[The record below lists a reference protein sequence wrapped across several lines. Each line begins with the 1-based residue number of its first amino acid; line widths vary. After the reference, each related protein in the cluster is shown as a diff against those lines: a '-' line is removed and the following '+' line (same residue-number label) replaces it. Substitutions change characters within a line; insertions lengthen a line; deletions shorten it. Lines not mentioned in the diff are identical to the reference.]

1 MPCPSQYADWIEE
14 LADEGITAGCGS
26 GNFCPTQVLGS
37 WQMLAWAQKVWPG
50 YCPLPR
56 TSVLTYRDEGARVIT
71 EANQLTSGDD
81 TSETITYPRDNVFLG
96 SQLVSSAVWTGTTPS
111 YQFFAVDHLGSTR
124 LATDV
129 AGLIVESY
137 KYWPYGDDGPGTGTA
152 NQRLTFAG
160 MERDTENKH
169 YFDHART
176 QDFNI
181 GRFLALDPVS
191 GWRGSPQ
198 SWNRYSYVQG
208 NPMSLVDPT
217 GLLTS
222 VITICVTTTTW
233 SGATASI
240 DVHCTNSV
248 YTDPD
253 VASSGS
259 DITDTHGVPLVP
271 RYLLPHSPQQSF
283 FGCVQERAE
292 SASVRQ
298 AFSLGDSFAARA
310 FGDNTPATLIGVFRT
325 FSGGDGSDN
334 VFRDMGGEVVSEGVP
349 RVANR
354 IARSIPNLSYASV
367 TARLTAA
374 RNAGSSAFSL
384 NISSFSAELPIGS
397 AAISA
402 AATAEALGQA
412 KLGYDVAVAIA
423 AAGSCAR
430 SR

>member
-124 LATDV
+124 LATDM
-129 AGLIVESY
+129 AGMIVESY

-181 GRFLALDPVS
+181 GRFVS
-191 GWRGSPQ
+191 ADRAWGGQGAPQ
-198 SWNRYSYVQG
+198 SWNRY
-208 NPMSLVDPT
+208 
-217 GLLTS
+217 
-222 VITICVTTTTW
+222 
-233 SGATASI
+233 
-240 DVHCTNSV
+240 
-248 YTDPD
+248 
-253 VASSGS
+253 
-259 DITDTHGVPLVP
+259 
-271 RYLLPHSPQQSF
+271 
-283 FGCVQERAE
+283 
-292 SASVRQ
+292 
-298 AFSLGDSFAARA
+298 
-310 FGDNTPATLIGVFRT
+310 
-325 FSGGDGSDN
+325 
-334 VFRDMGGEVVSEGVP
+334 
-349 RVANR
+349 
-354 IARSIPNLSYASV
+354 
-367 TARLTAA
+367 
-374 RNAGSSAFSL
+374 
-384 NISSFSAELPIGS
+384 
-397 AAISA
+397 
-402 AATAEALGQA
+402 AAT
-412 KLGYDVAVAIA
+412 
-423 AAGSCAR
+423 
-430 SR
+430 

>member
-26 GNFCPTQVLGS
+26 GNFCPTQMLGS

-124 LATDV
+124 LATDMT
-129 AGLIVESY
+129 GLIVESY

-181 GRFLALDPVS
+181 GRFVS
-191 GWRGSPQ
+191 ADRAWGGQGAPQ
-198 SWNRYSYVQG
+198 SWNRYSYVMN
-208 NPMSLVDPT
+208 NPTSLTDPWGFDASFSCQKDENDRDIPGT
-217 GLLTS
+217 CTQTEDINVGGDSEPAEPVTPQPSTPIIYPIWPSTPSSLPGGSNSFGRS
-222 VITICVTTTTW
+222 VMTLFSKSLASHSQNACVT
-233 SGATASI
+233 GALVAGAVSI
-240 DVHCTNSV
+240 
-248 YTDPD
+248 
-253 VASSGS
+253 G
-259 DITDTHGVPLVP
+259 I
-271 RYLLPHSPQQSF
+271 
-283 FGCVQERAE
+283 
-292 SASVRQ
+292 
-298 AFSLGDSFAARA
+298 DSIGLIPEAGGLARA
-310 FGDNTPATLIGVFRT
+310 IGHQAGYAGVVADQLGTRVVKAVGASTGAFVIFGGLSDASPDGYVAIGLAV
-325 FSGGDGSDN
+325 GGLFPGL
-334 VFRDMGGEVVSEGVP
+334 GQGLAVVSMFHD
-349 RVANR
+349 A
-354 IARSIPNLSYASV
+354 YV
-367 TARLTAA
+367 TA
-374 RNAGSSAFSL
+374 
-384 NISSFSAELPIGS
+384 
-397 AAISA
+397 
-402 AATAEALGQA
+402 
-412 KLGYDVAVAIA
+412 KAV
-423 AAGSCAR
+423 GRCY
-430 SR
+430 